1 MNGRDAG
8 EEPRRVH
15 ADGSADGE
23 GPAAERP
30 RDSIDRRTATLTAAG
45 MLAAGLLGGWMIG
58 AAGDNTTIPDQFGST
73 VPSPVATSIVA
84 SPTTSTS
91 PPSVSTRFPLTSL
104 EVLSGASELAGVV
117 VVAPHPGATGG
128 SPLWI
133 LSGEGLV
140 RRYEVPLWPGD
151 YPNPLILSGD
161 QVAFADLENAYLAD
175 IGLDGAPRAVSEGSF
190 LLPSGTSDLIW
201 IVGDGAAW
209 VAQLDPSTGAVGERF
224 DVSAVISWPEGGLE
238 SGLLVRPVDEAT
250 FGQVAHWAPDAGL
263 RPVEVDDPQSRLLT
277 AAGTLAVFLSPGNT
291 FQVLDMA
298 RSATVGQFSMQPG
311 EFVNVEG
318 CLSPDGSS
326 IALFGSEIPDV
337 VVGPASGDV
346 IHELEPDEQIDAIGW
361 VSSDQLVIQTAAEEG
376 RRLLRVID
384 LPGGTVTDIASLSG
398 LGSWWMTASGSN
410 C

>member
-8 EEPRRVH
+8 EEPQRVH

-45 MLAAGLLGGWMIG
+45 MLVVGLLGGWMIG
-58 AAGDNTTIPDQFGST
+58 AAGDNTTISDEFEST
-73 VPSPVATSIVA
+73 VPSPVATSTVA
-84 SPTTSTS
+84 PTTTSTS
-91 PPSVSTRFPLTSL
+91 SPSVSTRFPLTSL
-104 EVLSGASELAGVV
+104 EVSSGASELAGVV

-151 YPNPLILSGD
+151 YPNPLILSGN
-161 QVAFADLENAYLAD
+161 QVAFADLETAYLAD
-175 IGLDGAPRAVSEGSF
+175 IGLDGDTRAVSDGSF
-190 LLPSGTSDLIW
+190 LLPSGTTDLIW
-201 IVGDGAAW
+201 IVGDGAEW

-224 DVSAVISWPEGGLE
+224 DVSAVIGWPEGGLE

-250 FGQVAHWAPDAGL
+250 FGQVAHWTPDAGL
-263 RPVEVDDPQSRLLT
+263 QSVEVDDPHSRLLT
-277 AAGTLAVFLSPGNT
+277 ASGTLAVFLSPGNT
-291 FQVLDMA
+291 FQVLDVV
-298 RSATVGQFSMQPG
+298 RSTSVGRFSMERG

-318 CLSPDGSS
+318 CLSPNGSL
-326 IALFGSEIPDV
+326 IALFGREILDV
-337 VVGPASGDV
+337 VVSLTSGDV
-346 IHELEPDEQIDAIGW
+346 IHELESDVGVDAIGW
-361 VSSDQLVIQTAAEEG
+361 VSSDQLVIQTTVEEG
-376 RRLLRVID
+376 RMLQVID
-384 LPGGTVTDIASLSG
+384 LPGGTATDIASLSG